1 MADVIPVASP
11 RKSIKKVNKSE
22 VFVPETMEVKSD
34 TKNVHICTFGV
45 LPHRIHQKIILV
57 TKKGG
62 TIIYFI
68 EGRSL
73 LRQQKA

>member
-34 TKNVHICTFGV
+34 TKKCTYLYFWCNDTQNS
-45 LPHRIHQKIILV
+45 P
-57 TKKGG
+57 KKL
-62 TIIYFI
+62 F
-68 EGRSL
+68 
-73 LRQQKA
+73 

>member
-34 TKNVHICTFGV
+34 TKKCTYLYFGV
-45 LPHRIHQKIILV
+45 MTHSIHQKIILV
-57 TKKGG
+57 T
-62 TIIYFI
+62 
-68 EGRSL
+68 
-73 LRQQKA
+73 

>member
-34 TKNVHICTFGV
+34 TKKCTYLYFWCNATQN
-45 LPHRIHQKIILV
+45 LPKNYFSNI
-57 TKKGG
+57 KKG
-62 TIIYFI
+62 FNH
-68 EGRSL
+68 L
-73 LRQQKA
+73 LY

>member
-34 TKNVHICTFGV
+34 TKKCTYM
-45 LPHRIHQKIILV
+45 
-57 TKKGG
+57 
-62 TIIYFI
+62 YFWCNATQNSPKNYFSNI
-68 EGRSL
+68 
-73 LRQQKA
+73 K